1 VESGIVMEE
10 RLEEFI
16 RKLKNRHYNSKTIE
30 TYQNLLKHFISFYN
44 KHIIAGNTVR
54 ERDIERFIQYLK
66 NKNLKSKM
74 SSLVK
79 TNLK

>member
-1 VESGIVMEE
+1 MESGIVMEE

-16 RKLKNRHYNSKTIE
+16 RKLKNRHYN
-30 TYQNLLKHFISFYN
+30 ISFYE

-66 NKNLKSKM
+66 
-74 SSLVK
+74 K
-79 TNLK
+79 T

>member
-16 RKLKNRHYNSKTIE
+16 RKLKNRHYN
-30 TYQNLLKHFISFYN
+30 ISFYE
-44 KHIIAGNTVR
+44 KHITAENTVR

-66 NKNLKSKM
+66 KNLKFSRFRE
-74 SSLVK
+74 L
-79 TNLK
+79 N